1 MMLIA
6 GNSNLT
12 LAKEISTLLGAPL
25 INALIKRFADKEIFV
40 QINESV
46 RGEDVFVIQSTC
58 YPTNDNLMEL
68 LIIQDALKRA
78 SAKRITAVLPYFG
91 YARQDRRVAPRAPI
105 SAKLVADIITAAG
118 AHRVLTLDLHADQ
131 IQGFFN
137 IPVDNLYAT
146 PIFEHF
152 LKQNY
157 GNLAMVV
164 VSPDIGGLGRAR
176 ALAKKFDLD
185 LAIIDKRRERP
196 GQSEVMN
203 IIGNIDKNDCI
214 IVDDIVDSAGTLC
227 NAAKVLL
234 QKGAKSVRA
243 FITHGVF
250 SQGAVESIEQSDL
263 IEVIVTNSI
272 FDADKLQYSNKV
284 KVISIASLFAEAIRR
299 IVDEKSVSSLFEKNI
314 LEGYGYDRS
323 S

>member
-1 MMLIA
+1 MKLIT

-12 LAKEISTLLGAPL
+12 LAKEISGLLGVSL
-25 INALIKRFADKEIFV
+25 VDALIKRFADKEIFV
-40 QINESV
+40 EINESV

-78 SAKRITAVLPYFG
+78 SAKRITAVIPYFG

-105 SAKLVADIITAAG
+105 SAKLVADIITTSG

-146 PIFEHF
+146 PIFEHYF
-152 LKQNY
+152 KLYY
-157 GNLAMVV
+157 GNLATII

-176 ALAKKFDLD
+176 ALAKKFGLD
-185 LAIIDKRRERP
+185 LAIIDKRREHA
-196 GQSEVMN
+196 GQSKIMN
-203 IIGNIDKNDCI
+203 IIGDIDKKDCI

-263 IEVIVTNSI
+263 IEVVVTNSI
-272 FDADKLQYSNKV
+272 LDADKLKYSNKI

-299 IVDEKSVSSLFEKNI
+299 IVDDKSVSSLFEKNT